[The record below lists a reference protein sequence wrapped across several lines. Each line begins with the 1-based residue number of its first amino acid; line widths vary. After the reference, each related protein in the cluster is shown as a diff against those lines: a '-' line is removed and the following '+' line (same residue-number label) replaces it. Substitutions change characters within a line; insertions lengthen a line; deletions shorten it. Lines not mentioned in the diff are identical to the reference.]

1 MIKDRIK
8 ELRITNNYT
17 LEEMG
22 KLLGVS
28 AATVQRYEN
37 PQGIKNIPYDIMVR
51 YAQIFGVEP
60 GYLFGG
66 DINAEDLPPMEITS
80 IDTVD
85 DVPIVKPRR
94 HLKLNHKQTQYTIS
108 VRALEM
114 ADKYEKADGVT
125 KQMVDRI
132 LGMEEGT

>member
-8 ELRITNNYT
+8 ELRITHNYT
-17 LEEMG
+17 LEDMG

-37 PQGIKNIPYDIMVR
+37 PQGIKNIPYDIMVK
-51 YAQIFGVEP
+51 YAEIFGVEP

-66 DINAEDLPPMEITS
+66 GINVEELPPTEITA
-80 IDTVD
+80 IDAVD
-85 DVPIVKPRR
+85 DMPIVKPRR

-114 ADKYEKADGVT
+114 ADKYEKADEMT

-132 LGMEEGT
+132 LGMEE